1 MNTADSRSNPLP
13 RARRSPLRILLL
25 VVGSLVGLC
34 IVLAVT
40 ALLTF
45 DWFIKRA
52 IVEKV
57 RESGLAE
64 AQIGSLDIGIF
75 RERLTIRDVKI
86 FAEPQFGG
94 VQILDLPELH
104 IDYDRSA
111 FSRHELHLKTVRIRL
126 NELALID
133 GVEEKPTNMYEMV
146 SSWPARMAAYTNQLA
161 SLTNSP
167 AFERSQRVGNLKFA
181 GVDRLE
187 LSIGKI
193 RFVDMKDPTA
203 ERVANLNISRRVL
216 TNLATVPD
224 LVPLAVDLVIR
235 TTLGAQPVKR

>member
-1 MNTADSRSNPLP
+1 MNTAAPYSNPSP
-13 RARRSPLRILLL
+13 RARRSPLRILLI

-45 DWFIKRA
+45 DWFIKRT
-52 IVEKV
+52 IVEKI

-111 FSRHELHLKTVRIRL
+111 LSRQELHLKTVRIRL

-187 LSIGKI
+187 LTIGKI